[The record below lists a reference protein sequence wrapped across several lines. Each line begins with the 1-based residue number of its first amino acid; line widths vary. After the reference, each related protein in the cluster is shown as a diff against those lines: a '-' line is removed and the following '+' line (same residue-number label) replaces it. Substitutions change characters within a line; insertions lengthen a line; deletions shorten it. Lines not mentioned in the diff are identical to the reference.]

1 MSNKVTHKDRV
12 KRVREYS
19 SKNKLFLI
27 IAAFLILFLIFG
39 YFRNTSETEQYTDT
53 TAVSESKEDSSSNDY
68 TPHWRF
74 YWSDLFIFSA
84 CVGGY
89 AVIKIRR
96 ARKEREKL

>member
-27 IAAFLILFLIFG
+27 IAAFLILCLLFG
-39 YFRNTSETEQYTDT
+39 FFRNTSPKEQSTDS
-53 TAVSESKEDSSSNDY
+53 TAVSESEQDSESLDY

-74 YWSDLFIFSA
+74 YWSDLFVFSA

-89 AVIKIRR
+89 AVIKIHR

>member
-12 KRVREYS
+12 KRVRDYS

-27 IAAFLILFLIFG
+27 IAAFLILCLILG
-39 YFRNTSETEQYTDT
+39 YFRNTPKTEQHADT
-53 TAVSESKEDSSSNDY
+53 TTVSENEKDSSSNDY